1 MSITPVHPRIGVMA
15 YDWPGSGERT
25 SNEPKYV
32 RWRGGHFSAEIF
44 TSNATSDCV
53 STAHLT
59 LEFMGMAGGPL
70 PCPGTVSHS
79 LEKRPPSRACG
90 SPRCAC
96 LQMWRHPGMR
106 LA

>member
-1 MSITPVHPRIGVMA
+1 MVRLSPMSITPVQPRIGVMA

-25 SNEPKYV
+25 SSEPKYV

-59 LEFMGMAGGPL
+59 LEFIGMAGRPIL
-70 PCPGTVSHS
+70 CPGTVNHS
-79 LEKRPPSRACG
+79 PEKRLRSLSCG
-90 SPRCAC
+90 SPGCAC
-96 LQMWRHPGMR
+96 HQ
-106 LA
+106 

>member
-25 SNEPKYV
+25 SSEPKYV

-59 LEFMGMAGGPL
+59 LEFIWNGRQTYPL
-70 PCPGTVSHS
+70 PWNC
-79 LEKRPPSRACG
+79 
-90 SPRCAC
+90 
-96 LQMWRHPGMR
+96 
-106 LA
+106 